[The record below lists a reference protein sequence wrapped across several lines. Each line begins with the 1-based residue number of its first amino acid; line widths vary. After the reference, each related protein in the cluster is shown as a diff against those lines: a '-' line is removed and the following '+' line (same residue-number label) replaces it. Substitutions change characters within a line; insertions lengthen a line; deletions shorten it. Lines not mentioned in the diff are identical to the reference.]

1 MSQPQLPRCDHQPA
15 AYDGPGFDETLR
27 LRREYLPPSYLT
39 YYQHPLMLV
48 EGQMQYVW
56 DETGRRYLDAFG
68 GIVTVGVGH
77 CHPHV
82 VAAANAQNL
91 RLQHA
96 TTLYLHPTVGR
107 YAEKLA
113 SVMPGDLKICYFVNS
128 GSEANDLALVMARA
142 YTANYEMISLRNAY
156 HGGGQATMGLTGN
169 QHWKYNQPQ
178 GFGVQFAQ
186 APYAYRGPY
195 GYDDPDAGRKYAADV
210 QNLIEFATPGR
221 IAGFIAESIQGVGG
235 VVPFPDGYLR
245 DVYATVRV
253 AGGLCLADEVQSGFG
268 RTGEKYWGFETQ
280 GVVPDIVT
288 LAKSIGNGCALGA
301 VVTTPKIAE
310 ALKQRVHF
318 NTFGGNPVAAAQ
330 GLAVLEV
337 IERDGIQARALERG
351 AQLRAGLQQLQAR
364 HGKIGDVRGLGL
376 LQGVELVKDRATK
389 VPDKDE
395 ATRVLERTRKLG
407 LLVGRGGLYGNVL
420 RITPPMCLSEDDVR
434 FILAVLDEAFAGVA

>member
-1 MSQPQLPRCDHQPA
+1 MSTPRLPRFDHQPA
-15 AYDGPGFDETLR
+15 AYDGPAYDEVLR

-39 YYQHPLMLV
+39 YYERPLLLV
-48 EGQMQYVW
+48 EGRMQYVW

-91 RLQHA
+91 RLQHT

-107 YAEKLA
+107 YAEKMA

-128 GSEANDLALVMARA
+128 GSEANDLALMMARA
-142 YTANYEMISLRNAY
+142 YTGNYDIISLRNAY

-169 QHWKYNQPQ
+169 QHWKFNQPQ

-186 APYAYRGPY
+186 APYSYRGPF
-195 GYDDPDAGRKYAADV
+195 GYDDPAAGAKYAADV
-210 QNLIEFATPGR
+210 QNLIEYATPGR
-221 IAGFIAESIQGVGG
+221 VAGFIAESIQGVGG

-245 DVYATVRV
+245 DVYATVRA
-253 AGGLCLADEVQSGFG
+253 AGGICIADEVQSGFG
-268 RTGEKYWGFETQ
+268 RTGEKFWGFELQ

-288 LAKSIGNGCALGA
+288 MAKSIGNGCALAA

-310 ALKQRVHF
+310 ALRQRVHF
-318 NTFGGNPVAAAQ
+318 NTFGGGPVACAQ

-337 IERDGIQARALERG
+337 IEREKIQARAKSLGAVLRTGLLE
-351 AQLRAGLQQLQAR
+351 LQRKHA
-364 HGKIGDVRGLGL
+364 KIGDVRGCGL
-376 LQGVELVKDRATK
+376 LQGVELVKDRAGK
-389 VPDKDE
+389 EPDKE
-395 ATRVLERTRKLG
+395 TALAVLERSREMG

-420 RITPPMCLSEDDVR
+420 RLAPPMCLTEDDVR
-434 FILAVLDEAFAGVA
+434 FLLEVLDQALAA